1 MNKMIRGQIVDIL
14 TGREFIIIGRRPGD
28 EFVTAGGVSLDE
40 VDPKTMMSK
49 IVP

>member
-1 MNKMIRGQIVDIL
+1 MLTAWKFMIV
-14 TGREFIIIGRRPGD
+14 GRRPGD

-40 VDPKTMMSK
+40 VDSKTMMSK